1 MKEHVEISTL
11 QDRHLDLMIR
21 LSFDMD
27 DADEVQRLL
36 DSPDPVL
43 TPEERAMA
51 QEIFATAQTK
61 AKHHSRT
68 ERRKKTR
75 QTAGRIAMRV
85 IEVAAC
91 LILIAMIAVPVA
103 MAASPTFRARVMKL
117 LIEMN
122 PDTQEVQYTF
132 VEDPDASFFVPEL
145 WKGDHYPTY
154 IPDGFTLQNYDP
166 FFAQAEYHCGT
177 VKFYFCEETDS
188 ANMLV
193 SHEGEVGYGEDIN
206 GCPALVFEGG
216 SGPYSYCHILWS
228 KDDRWFS
235 LSTYGAFEREE
246 AFRIARSV
254 RRTGLEHP
262 VFTPDKDAP
271 LAPPYG
277 WLGTHYPTWMPD
289 GWYASSFQIPD
300 SGIFFS
306 NGEDELRF
314 NNYGGMSCDLI
325 TFIAAKVV
333 DLNGHTAW
341 LYEPD
346 DAQSANQERK
356 LIWVCGDGTLDLR
369 SAALSA
375 DELLA
380 IAQRV
385 QPLDGSDS
393 HGDAAH
399 GQPVWNS
406 TRFSE
411 AHLLGPMWP
420 YAHIPTA
427 IPADYYYIE
436 WLWGSDGDEFGF
448 WDGIQRC
455 VFYAEV
461 DAPTESTLNC
471 YTPVILGDK
480 TGWLLTENN
489 FDGEGTT
496 RLEILWEGETCW
508 HRLRTLHFTEAE
520 TIDLAC
526 SVQPFDSA
534 KGGEAQ

>member
-1 MKEHVEISTL
+1 MKEHVDISAL
-11 QDRHLDLMIR
+11 QERHLDLMIR

-27 DADEVQRLL
+27 DADEVQRLM

-43 TPEERAMA
+43 TPEEQAMA

-68 ERRKKTR
+68 EKRKKPR
-75 QTAGRIAMRV
+75 QTAGHIAMRV
-85 IEVAAC
+85 IEAAAC

-145 WKGDHYPTY
+145 WQGDYYPSH
-154 IPDGFTLQNYDP
+154 IPERFVLQNYDP
-166 FFAQAEYHCGT
+166 SFAEAEYQCGIA
-177 VKFYFCEETDS
+177 KFYFSEETDS
-188 ANMLV
+188 ANLLV
-193 SHEGEVGYGEDIN
+193 SHEGEVGYEEDIN
-206 GCPALVFEGG
+206 GCPAIIFEGG
-216 SGPYSYCHILWS
+216 SGSSAYCHILWS

-235 LSTYGAFEREE
+235 LSSYALDREE

-262 VFTPDKDAP
+262 VFTPDKDAA

-277 WLGTHYPTWMPD
+277 WLGTHYPTWIPD
-289 GWYASSFQIPD
+289 GWYASSFQIPG
-300 SGIFFS
+300 SNIFFS
-306 NGEDELRF
+306 NGVEELWF
-314 NNYGGMSCDLI
+314 VNDTGMGCTLG
-325 TFIAAKVV
+325 TFVAAQVV

-346 DAQSANQERK
+346 DVQAADQDRV
-356 LIWVCGDGTLDLR
+356 LIWVCGDRTLWLR
-369 SAALSA
+369 CAALRA
-375 DELLA
+375 EELFA
-380 IAQRV
+380 IARSV
-385 QPLDGSDS
+385 VPLDGSNC
-393 HGDAAH
+393 HQDAAH
-399 GQPVWNS
+399 GQPVWNN
-406 TRFSE
+406 TPFSE
-411 AHLLGPMWP
+411 ADTLGTKWP
-420 YAHIPTA
+420 YSHIPTA
-427 IPADYYYIE
+427 IPEDYYYIG
-436 WLWGSDGDEFGF
+436 WIWGSDGEEYGF

-489 FDGEGTT
+489 FDGKSTT
-496 RLEILWEGETCW
+496 RLEILWEGESCW

-526 SVQPFDSA
+526 SVQPFDPT
-534 KGGEAQ
+534 KGGEVQ

>member
-1 MKEHVEISTL
+1 MKEHVDISAL
-11 QDRHLDLMIR
+11 QERHLDLMIR

-36 DSPDPVL
+36 DSSDPVL
-43 TPEERAMA
+43 TPEEQAMA
-51 QEIFATAQTK
+51 QEIFATAQSK
-61 AKHHSRT
+61 AKQHSRI
-68 ERRKKTR
+68 EKRKKAR

-85 IEVAAC
+85 IEAAAC

-145 WKGDHYPTY
+145 WMGDYYPSY
-154 IPDGFTLQNYDP
+154 IPEGFALQNYDP
-166 FFAQAEYHCGT
+166 SFPQVEYHYGT
-177 VKFYFCEETDS
+177 VIFYFSEDT
-188 ANMLV
+188 AATNLLV
-193 SHEGEVGYGEDIN
+193 THEGEVGYGEDIN

-216 SGPYSYCHILWS
+216 SGPYAYCHILWS
-228 KDDRWFS
+228 NDDRWFS
-235 LSTYGAFEREE
+235 LSTYTLEREE

-277 WLGTHYPTWMPD
+277 WLGTHYPTWIPD
-289 GWYASSFQIPD
+289 GWYASSFHIPD
-300 SGIFFS
+300 RSIFFS
-306 NGEDELRF
+306 NGEDELWF
-314 NNYGGMSCDLI
+314 VNDMSTICTLG
-325 TFIAAKVV
+325 TFVAAEVV

-346 DAQSANQERK
+346 NDQAADQNRV
-356 LIWVCGDGTLDLR
+356 LIWVCGDRTLWLHC
-369 SAALSA
+369 SALSS

-380 IAQRV
+380 IARSV
-385 QPLDGSDS
+385 EPLDGSNC
-393 HGDAAH
+393 HRDAAH
-399 GQPVWNS
+399 GQPVWNN
-406 TRFSE
+406 TPFRE
-411 AHLLGPMWP
+411 ADTLGTKWP
-420 YAHIPTA
+420 YSHIPTA
-427 IPADYYYIE
+427 IPEDYCYID
-436 WLWGSDGDEFGF
+436 WIWGSDGDEFGF

-471 YTPVILGDK
+471 YTPVILGEK
-480 TGWLLTENN
+480 NGWLLTEND
-489 FDGEGTT
+489 FDGKGTT
-496 RLEILWEGETCW
+496 RLEILWEGESCW

-526 SVQPFDSA
+526 SVQPLDPT
-534 KGGEAQ
+534 KGGESQ